1 MTFANDN
8 DPDEFGHVV
17 PASVAARS
25 VDSPLSKKMKERKPK
40 LPGRKK
46 FRISYK
52 ILVNVKIQSKRW
64 NSTEESQPSEV
75 EARGWGKSQQWTN
88 GPGQATNKAKQGT
101 IINGKVVFPKL
112 VSIPEYV
119 RLQKRVYGRSN
130 ENDVSQD
137 NDADDIPRGLQ
148 REAIS
153 IKVDKEREK

>member
-1 MTFANDN
+1 MPLFPPRTVTFANDN

-25 VDSPLSKKMKERKPK
+25 VDSPLSKKMKDRKPK

-46 FRISYK
+46 FRISYRNLGKRKNLKANAGPRPKNRSHRKLRRADGENPSNK
-52 ILVNVKIQSKRW
+52 I
-64 NSTEESQPSEV
+64 
-75 EARGWGKSQQWTN
+75 N

-119 RLQKRVYGRSN
+119 RLQKRVY
-130 ENDVSQD
+130 
-137 NDADDIPRGLQ
+137 DANRATLNTSLNY
-148 REAIS
+148 R
-153 IKVDKEREK
+153 